1 MAEATKGQ
9 KRLLI
14 GLFVVALS
22 IAIAGFVVVWFLV
35 GGG

>member
-1 MAEATKGQ
+1 MAEATSGQ

-22 IAIAGFVVVWFLV
+22 IAIVGFAVVWMLA